1 MGREIPDPWR
11 TTSSQTAPTPARHGQ
26 PTITARLRR
35 AALRWWPKAFFVVV
49 QLNFA
54 RTLIIGIQVA
64 AVLAWHGDRQ
74 CKEADGRAEWWRRT
88 QWAMDYATD
97 AEGRKAS
104 VGVEALDLL
113 GESPLATEEDR
124 HLLKTLFEQVVAV
137 AVLQRYGRA
146 TLTGPRPEALC
157 LRSDPDA
164 SHA

>member
-1 MGREIPDPWR
+1 M
-11 TTSSQTAPTPARHGQ
+11 
-26 PTITARLRR
+26 
-35 AALRWWPKAFFVVV
+35 VV
-49 QLNFA
+49 QLVFA

-74 CKEADGRAEWWRRT
+74 RKEADGRAEWWRRT

-97 AEGRKAS
+97 AEGWKAS

-146 TLTGPRPEALC
+146 TLTGPRPEALS